1 MHAMTNAER
10 FERAFSPDESRQVDA
25 MISLVNVIRMN
36 LAAQSAD
43 VKLDDGEIYT
53 ISPVRCEICETWEP
67 DCQHVDAVCSIIAD
81 EVAARMADQDD
92 LAATYEAAL
101 AVGVQ

>member
-1 MHAMTNAER
+1 MER
-10 FERAFSPDESRQVDA
+10 IHHLARWIRAAGE
-25 MISLVNVIRMN
+25 VI
-36 LAAQSAD
+36 
-43 VKLDDGEIYT
+43 
-53 ISPVRCEICETWEP
+53 ICQ
-67 DCQHVDAVCSIIAD
+67 DCAHVDAVCSIIAD

>member
-43 VKLDDGEIYT
+43 VKLDDKVFSV
-53 ISPVRCEICETWEP
+53 SPVRCEICETWEP
-67 DCQHVDAVCSIIAD
+67 DCGHIATVRAIVAD
-81 EVAARMADQDD
+81 EVAARAEDQDD

-101 AVGVQ
+101 SVGVQ